1 MQDRLKLFIGGHAF
15 MARRQQ
21 YVFFEQPNRSKGVKI
36 TIVAVLLLLAAV
48 MFTANLVMTHS
59 VAYTKEYVTIS
70 DLPVDLDNFTILHLS
85 DLNGA
90 ELGDRQSAV
99 KKAIGS
105 RSGYGAVVL
114 SGNMVGESGD
124 VQPVLDLLA
133 QLPTG
138 TPVLL
143 LPGDGDPAVYATTAH
158 ATLSPYQDWVQT
170 LIDAGVIF
178 LDEPYAIT
186 AGKSTIWFSPES
198 LYTTDTVS
206 TEKAWQ
212 NQIDMLDA
220 QIEPLD
226 ADQAA
231 LRRTAEYQ
239 VQHMQRIREKIAS
252 MKDSHIQVAVSHM
265 PLTKESVAESRA
277 WATSKVFSMA
287 NVRLILAGGYCAGQ
301 WRIPGAG
308 AIWAPDL
315 GFFPEDEKIT
325 GMGYLAGV
333 WQHISP
339 GLGAGADYPWF
350 MPIRLFNSPGATMLV
365 LSATVH

>member
-1 MQDRLKLFIGGHAF
+1 

-21 YVFFEQPNRSKGVKI
+21 YIFSDEPRRGQGAKFAFL
-36 TIVAVLLLLAAV
+36 AVLVLLIAA

-59 VAYTKEYVTIS
+59 VVYTKEYVTIS
-70 DLPVDLDNFTILHLS
+70 NLPGDLDNFTILHLS

-99 KKAIGS
+99 KKAIGT
-105 RSGYGAVVL
+105 RSSYGAVVL
-114 SGNMVGESGD
+114 SGNMVGESGN
-124 VQPVLDLLA
+124 VQPLLDLLS
-133 QLPTG
+133 QLPAG

-143 LPGDGDPAVYATTAH
+143 LPGDGDPALYATKAH
-158 ATLSPYQDWVQT
+158 ASLSAYNDWAQT
-170 LIDAGVIF
+170 LIDMGVII

-186 AGKSTIWFSPES
+186 TGKATIWFVPES

-239 VQHMQRIREKIAS
+239 VQRMQRIREKIAS
-252 MKDSHIQVAVSHM
+252 MKDSHVQVAVSHM
-265 PLTKESVAESRA
+265 PMTRESVAESRA
-277 WATSKVFSMA
+277 WATSKVFSMS

-301 WRIPGAG
+301 WRIPGVG
-308 AIWAPDL
+308 AIWAPEL
-315 GFFPEDEKIT
+315 GFFPEDTAIT
-325 GMGYLAGV
+325 GMSYLAGV
-333 WQHISP
+333 WQHTSP
-339 GLGAGADYPWF
+339 GLGASAEYPAF
-350 MPIRLFNSPGATMLV
+350 MPMRLFNSPGATMLV
-365 LSATVH
+365 LTTNVH

>member
-1 MQDRLKLFIGGHAF
+1 

-21 YVFFEQPNRSKGVKI
+21 YIFSDEPQRGKGPLIVLLVVF
-36 TIVAVLLLLAAV
+36 LLLAAGL
-48 MFTANLVMTHS
+48 FTANLAATHT
-59 VAYTKEYVTIS
+59 VAYTREYVTIS
-70 DLPVDLDNFTILHLS
+70 NLPTGLDSFTILHLS

-99 KKAIGS
+99 KKAIGT
-105 RSGYGAVVL
+105 RSSYGAVVL
-114 SGNMVGESGD
+114 SGNMVGESGN

-133 QLPTG
+133 QLPAG

-143 LPGDGDPAVYATTAH
+143 LPGDADPALYATTAH
-158 ATLSPYQDWVQT
+158 ASLSAYADWAQT
-170 LIDAGVIF
+170 LIDAGVII
-178 LDEPYAIT
+178 LDEPHSIT
-186 AGKSTIWFSPES
+186 VSKATIWFTPEN
-198 LYTTDTVS
+198 LYTMDTAS

-220 QIEPLD
+220 QVEPLD

-239 VQHMQRIREKIAS
+239 VQRMQRIREKITS
-252 MKDSHIQVAVSHM
+252 IKESHIQVAVSHI
-265 PLTKESVAESRA
+265 PLSQAAVAESRA
-277 WATSKVFSMA
+277 WSTNKIFSMN
-287 NVRLILAGGYCAGQ
+287 NVSLILSGGYCAGQ
-301 WRIPGAG
+301 WRLPGLG
-308 AIWAPDL
+308 AIYVPEL
-315 GFFPEDEKIT
+315 GFFPKDELIT

-339 GLGAGADYPWF
+339 GLGAGEGYPWF
-350 MPIRLFNSPGATMLV
+350 MPMRLFNSPGATMLV

>member
-1 MQDRLKLFIGGHAF
+1 

-21 YVFFEQPNRSKGVKI
+21 YIFYEQPKRGKGVKI
-36 TIVAVLLLLAAV
+36 AMLAVLFLLAAV

-59 VAYTKEYVTIS
+59 VAYTREYVTIS
-70 DLPVDLDNFTILHLS
+70 DLPSGLDNFTILHLS

-105 RSGYGAVVL
+105 RSSYGAVVL

-124 VQPVLDLLA
+124 VQPLLDLLA
-133 QLPTG
+133 QMPAG

-143 LPGDGDPAVYATTAH
+143 LPGDGDPAVYATAAH
-158 ATLSPYQDWVQT
+158 VSLSPYQEWVQT

-178 LDEPYAIT
+178 LDEPYSIT
-186 AGKSTIWFSPES
+186 TGKATIWFSPES
-198 LYTTDTVS
+198 LYTTDTIS

-239 VQHMQRIREKIAS
+239 VQRMQRIREKIAS
-252 MKDSHIQVAVSHM
+252 MKDGHIQVAVSHM
-265 PLTKESVAESRA
+265 PLTRESVAESRA

-301 WRIPGAG
+301 WRIPGGG
-308 AIWAPDL
+308 AIWAPEL
-315 GFFPEDEKIT
+315 GFFPEDGKIT
-325 GMGYLAGV
+325 GMGYLGGV

-339 GLGAGADYPWF
+339 GLGASAEYPWF
-350 MPIRLFNSPGATMLV
+350 MPMRLFNSPGATMLV
-365 LSATVH
+365 LTATVH